1 MTLTRRIELLIAV
14 VLLLALGGSLAL
26 HTLGARSALQTQLE
40 LRNRDAAGALA
51 LALSQQKGDAVAM
64 QLVAAAQFDL
74 GHYRRVELK
83 GADGSRPIDLQQPAQ
98 PVHAPAWFVAAL
110 PLAAS
115 PGTALVSD
123 GWREIGALQ
132 VEAQTAWAHEAL
144 WDACS
149 RTAGLLA
156 ALALAAAIVTV
167 VALRAWRRPLEA
179 TRAQAQALEQGRFVE
194 AAVPQLP
201 ELRDLTRSMNSMVR
215 RMRIVFAAQAEQV
228 AVLQEQAQLDS
239 VTALPQRRHF
249 VGRLHDQLSEPGGPG
264 VAVILVRVLRLEALN
279 QRLGH
284 ETTDRLL
291 SAIASLLQTYVDR
304 VPGTFAGRLNGSE
317 FALCLPVPGV
327 AAETAESLFGALA
340 AAPALHNAAA
350 EIAVGGVD
358 GLRGVSGSA
367 ALAAA
372 DAALARA
379 EAGAGFAV
387 EQLGDS
393 VADPAGA
400 RAWRDQIA
408 AALEQGRARIA
419 EFAVVDRHGVLIHLE
434 CPLRV
439 QLRADGPFEAAARW
453 LALARRSRLMPQVDI
468 AALDLALEAI
478 AADQQPRAVHLWLP
492 SLGEPGFAAD
502 VTRRLAAAPR
512 AAALLS
518 IEWVESA
525 RPGDWLSLGDTV
537 ADWRRLGV
545 RIGVEHAGAAP
556 QELPKLQESGVDYV
570 KVDARHLRGV
580 AVDDAVRAYAR
591 SLVALIH
598 GLGLVALAEGIT
610 DADDLAALWV
620 LGFDGAT
627 GPAVSGASTE
637 LGEIS

>member
-1 MTLTRRIELLIAV
+1 MTLTRRIELLIAI

-26 HTLGARSALQTQLE
+26 HTMGARSALLSQLE

-51 LALSQQKGDAVAM
+51 LALSQQRGDQVAM

-83 GADGSRPIDLQQPAQ
+83 GADGKLPIDLRQ
-98 PVHAPAWFVAAL
+98 APQSAKAPDWFVAAL
-110 PLAAS
+110 PLAAGA
-115 PGTALVSD
+115 GTALVSD
-123 GWREIGALQ
+123 GWREIGTLE

-144 WDACS
+144 WDVCS
-149 RTAGLLA
+149 RTAALLA
-156 ALALAAAIVTV
+156 LLALVAGTITAL
-167 VALRAWRRPLEA
+167 ALRAWQRPLKA
-179 TRAQAQALEQGRFVE
+179 TMAQAQALEQGRFVE
-194 AAVPQLP
+194 ASEPRLP

-215 RMRIVFAAQAEQV
+215 RMRVVFAAQAEQV
-228 AVLQEQAQLDS
+228 AVLQEQAQLDA

-284 ETTDRLL
+284 EATDRLL
-291 SAIASLLQTYVDR
+291 GAIASLLQTYVER

-317 FALCLPVPGV
+317 FALCLLVPGV
-327 AAETAESLFGALA
+327 AAETAQSLFGALA
-340 AAPALHNAAA
+340 SAPALRAGSA
-350 EIAVGGVD
+350 EIAVGAVD
-358 GLRGVSGSA
+358 GLSGVSGSA

-379 EAGAGFAV
+379 ESGAGLAV

-393 VADPAGA
+393 AADPAGA

-408 AALEQGRARIA
+408 AALDEGRTRIA
-419 EFAVVDRHGVLIHLE
+419 EFAVVDRHGALIHLE

-439 QLRADGPFEAAARW
+439 QLRPEGPFEAAARW
-453 LALARRSRLMPQVDI
+453 LALARRSRLMPQVDLV
-468 AALDLALEAI
+468 ALDLALAAI
-478 AADQQPRAVHLWLP
+478 TVDRRPRAVNLWLP
-492 SLGEPGFAAD
+492 SLAESGFVAD
-502 VTRRLAAAPR
+502 VTRRLAAAPA

-518 IEWVESA
+518 VEWVESA
-525 RPGDWLSLGDTV
+525 RPSDWATLGETV
-537 ADWRRLGV
+537 TAWRAFGV

-556 QELPKLQESGVDYV
+556 QELPKLQESGIDYV
-570 KVDARHLRGV
+570 KIDSRHLRGV

-598 GLGLVALAEGIT
+598 GLGLVALAEGIS
-610 DADDLAALWV
+610 DADDLATLWV

-627 GPAVSGASTE
+627 GPAVSAAR
-637 LGEIS
+637 GEFN

>member
-1 MTLTRRIELLIAV
+1 MTLTRRIELLIAA
-14 VLLLALGGSLAL
+14 VLLLALAGSLAL
-26 HTLGARSALQTQLE
+26 HTLGARSALEMQLE

-51 LALSQQKGDAVAM
+51 LALSQQHGDLVAM

-83 GADGSRPIDLQQPAQ
+83 SVDGSRPVNLQQPATRAS
-98 PVHAPAWFVAAL
+98 APTWFEAVL
-110 PLAAS
+110 PLAAG

-123 GWREIGALQ
+123 GWREIGTLQ
-132 VEAQTAWAHEAL
+132 VEAHTAWAHEAL
-144 WDACS
+144 WQAFW

-156 ALALAAAIVTV
+156 ALAVVAGSVTAL
-167 VALRAWRRPLEA
+167 ALRAWRRPLQA
-179 TRAQAQALEQGRFVE
+179 TVAQAQALEQGRFIE
-194 AAVPQLP
+194 ASEPSLP

-215 RMRIVFAAQAEQV
+215 RLRIVFAAQAEQV
-228 AVLQEQAQLDS
+228 AVLQQQAQLDAL
-239 VTALPQRRHF
+239 TALPQRRHF
-249 VGRLHDQLSEPGGPG
+249 VGRLHGQLSEPGGPG
-264 VAVILVRVLRLEALN
+264 VALILVRVLRLESLN

-291 SAIASLLQTYVDR
+291 GAIAGLLQTYVER
-304 VPGTFAGRLNGSE
+304 VPGTFAGRMNGSE

-340 AAPALHNAAA
+340 AAPALHDTSA

-358 GLRGVSGSA
+358 GLSGVSSSA

-379 EAGAGFAV
+379 ESGAGFAV

-393 VADPAGA
+393 AAHPAGA
-400 RAWRDQIA
+400 RAWREQIA
-408 AALEQGRARIA
+408 SALEQGHTCIA
-419 EFAVVDRHGVLIHLE
+419 EFAVVNRHGALIHLE

-439 QLRADGPFEAAARW
+439 QLRPDGPFEAAARW
-453 LALARRSRLMPQVDI
+453 LALARRSRLMPQVDL
-468 AALDLALEAI
+468 AALDLALAAT

-492 SLGEPGFAAD
+492 SLAEPGFAAD
-502 VTRRLAAAPR
+502 VTRRLAAVPR

-525 RPGDWLSLGDTV
+525 RPADWPAVGDAV
-537 ADWRRLGV
+537 AAWRRLGV

-580 AVDDAVRAYAR
+580 AAEDAVRTYAR

-598 GLGLVALAEGIT
+598 GLGLVALAEGISDT
-610 DADDLAALWV
+610 DDLAALWL

-627 GPAVSGASTE
+627 GPAVSGPAAD
-637 LGEIS
+637 